1 MFDVNYDFFLIENN
15 FKEIEEVK
23 SEKIQGD
30 TSSKLPL
37 VSIVIPTYKRVSTL
51 RETLDS
57 AIRQTGNHNYEIL
70 VVDNNPER
78 GDETELL
85 MAEYVSVKNLLYFKN
100 TANIGMAGNW
110 SRCSELAHG
119 EWVVLIHDDDLLVNN
134 YLDEIEPCLINC
146 VDGLFVCPKTFIDGE
161 PLPTL
166 NNSERMEIMKITL
179 MYQYLFP
186 ILCASGN
193 ALRKSK
199 ILEYGGYTS
208 KTYAPDFFFSK
219 MVCYSNVYMTNK
231 SLIYYRKGLNES
243 TKTEVMDKL
252 NYINHYFRIQNF
264 QRIGIPLY
272 LINIIMPYSDI
283 LFEQGFKKEWNKEY
297 QYSHMKKYKKFDV
310 FMSGIIYRIVEMVI
324 KVIRRVNRK
333 IIVIE

>member
-219 MVCYSNVYMTNK
+219 MVYYSNVYMTNK
-231 SLIYYRKGLNES
+231 SLIYYRKGLNLS
-243 TKTEVMDKL
+243 
-252 NYINHYFRIQNF
+252 
-264 QRIGIPLY
+264 
-272 LINIIMPYSDI
+272 LIHISEPT
-283 LFEQGFKKEWNKEY
+283 
-297 QYSHMKKYKKFDV
+297 
-310 FMSGIIYRIVEMVI
+310 RP
-324 KVIRRVNRK
+324 
-333 IIVIE
+333 